1 MADVTFIVHSDW
13 LENIQ
18 DLSVEQQDK
27 VIADIVRYGTGKE
40 LMHDDDPM
48 IRSLVNMVKGSIDY
62 SKDKYAA
69 KTQSPGRKKSVNEEA
84 ITELVKQGKKSAEIA
99 EILGISKSSVDHSE
113 AWKNR
118 FVYQF

>member
-13 LENIQ
+13 LDNIK
-18 DLSVEQQDK
+18 DLPVDQQDK
-27 VIADIVRYGTGKE
+27 IIADIVRYGTGKD
-40 LMHDDDPM
+40 LMYESDPM
-48 IRSLVNMVKGSIDY
+48 VRSLVNMVKGSIDY

-69 KTQSPGRKKSVNEEA
+69 KAQSPGRRKSVNEEA

-118 FVYQF
+118 FLYQF

>member
-1 MADVTFIVHSDW
+1 MIDTFIFRREW
-13 LENIQ
+13 LDNIKS
-18 DLSVEQQDK
+18 LPIEQQDK
-27 VIADIVRYGTGKE
+27 IVAEIVRYGVDLE
-40 LMHDDDPM
+40 PQHMDDPV
-48 IRSLVNMVKGSIDY
+48 IGAFVNMVKGSIDY

-69 KTQSPGRKKSVNEEA
+69 KAQSPGRKKAVNEEA
-84 ITELVKQGKKSAEIA
+84 ITELVRQGKKSAEIA

>member
-13 LENIQ
+13 LDNIK
-18 DLSVEQQDK
+18 DLPVEQQDK
-27 VIADIVRYGTGKE
+27 VIADIVRYGTGKD
-40 LMHDDDPM
+40 LMYETDPM

-69 KTQSPGRKKSVNEEA
+69 KAQSPGRKKAVNEEA

>member
-27 VIADIVRYGTGKE
+27 VIADIVRYGTGKQ

-69 KTQSPGRKKSVNEEA
+69 KAQSPGRKKAVNEEA

>member
-13 LENIQ
+13 LDNIK
-18 DLSVEQQDK
+18 DLPVEQQDK
-27 VIADIVRYGTGKE
+27 VIADIVRYGTGKD
-40 LMHDDDPM
+40 LMYENDPLV
-48 IRSLVNMVKGSIDY
+48 RSLVNMVKGSIDY

-69 KTQSPGRKKSVNEEA
+69 KAQSPGRKKSVDEAA
-84 ITELVKQGKKSAEIA
+84 ITELVKQGKKSGEIA

>member
-13 LENIQ
+13 LDNIK
-18 DLSVEQQDK
+18 DLPVDQQDK
-27 VIADIVRYGTGKE
+27 IIADIVRYGTGKD
-40 LMHDDDPM
+40 LMYESDPM
-48 IRSLVNMVKGSIDY
+48 VRSLVNMVKGSIDY

-69 KTQSPGRKKSVNEEA
+69 KAQSPGRRKSVNEEA

-113 AWKNR
+113 VWKNR
-118 FVYQF
+118 FLYQF

>member
-13 LENIQ
+13 LDNIK
-18 DLSVEQQDK
+18 DLPVEQQDK
-27 VIADIVRYGTGKE
+27 VIADIVRYGTGKD
-40 LMHDDDPM
+40 LMYENDPLV
-48 IRSLVNMVKGSIDY
+48 RSLVNLVKGSIDY
-62 SKDKYAA
+62 SQDKYAA
-69 KTQSPGRKKSVNEEA
+69 KAQSPGRNKSVDEAA
-84 ITELVKQGKKSAEIA
+84 ITELVKQGKKSGEIA

>member
-13 LENIQ
+13 LDNIK
-18 DLSVEQQDK
+18 DLPVEQQDK
-27 VIADIVRYGTGKE
+27 VIADIVRYGTGKD
-40 LMHDDDPM
+40 LMYETDPM

-62 SKDKYAA
+62 SKDKYATKA
-69 KTQSPGRKKSVNEEA
+69 QSPGRKKSVNEEA
-84 ITELVKQGKKSAEIA
+84 ITELVRQGKKSAEIA